1 LIDLHSHILPALDDG
16 APDLETSVAIA
27 QAAAAEGVQT
37 MIATPHVNFDYP
49 TASDAMHSAV
59 GHVNVALARAEVA
72 LAVLPGAEIAVTKLE
87 ALSNEELGLL
97 ALAGGRTLLVESPYT
112 TSVPFL
118 EKLLDDLLAR
128 GYQVV
133 LAHPERSPL
142 FRADISRLRRLIG
155 DGIYSAVNIGSLA
168 GRFGDRSQETAL
180 ELMTSGLVHALAS
193 DCHDVERRPPG
204 FRAGVEEASSVLPGL
219 EDQLGWY
226 CRDAPGALLAGRELP
241 SRPEPLERTKQK
253 RRLPLLG
260 RKRT

>member
-16 APDLETSVAIA
+16 APDLDMSVAIA
-27 QAAAAEGVQT
+27 RAAAADGVQT
-37 MIATPHVNFDYP
+37 MVATPHVNFDYP
-49 TASDAMHSAV
+49 TEPDAMRSAV

-72 LAVLPGAEIAVTKLE
+72 VAVLPGAEIAVTKLE
-87 ALSNEELGLL
+87 ALSDEDLGMF
-97 ALAGGRTLLVESPYT
+97 ALGGGRTLLVESPYT

-118 EKLLDDLLAR
+118 EKLLDDLLGR
-128 GYQVV
+128 GYQVI

-142 FRADISRLRRLIG
+142 FRSDIPRLRRLIG

-180 ELMTSGLVHALAS
+180 ELMTSNLVHALAS

-204 FRAGVEEASSVLPGL
+204 FKAALEPISAVLPGI
-219 EDQLGWY
+219 EDQLDWY
-226 CRDAPGALLAGRELP
+226 CRDAPNALLTSRELP
-241 SRPEPLERTKQK
+241 PRPEPLERARQ
-253 RRLPLLG
+253 RRRIPLLG